1 MPGFSE
7 RDCCEAA
14 AAAGAWV
21 GAVAGVSC
29 ARAGAANM
37 KAAALARRAVLMVMG
52 SCPLLR
58 GPDAR
63 TEIYS
68 PGYGLFRP
76 PRNDLASAPVGRFF
90 GLWSGARESKACR
103 LSHRPAHTSG
113 LIRRLLGL
121 AYELTPLVFAV
132 LAFGA
137 GALMLVSAV
146 TPEFDDRLRKLTGV
160 VSPILVD
167 LSHFVG
173 SIAGFLLLMLSAGLW
188 RRRRGAYWAALAV
201 LGIGAVFSV
210 LKGWTGSRRP
220 IF

>member
-1 MPGFSE
+1 MS
-7 RDCCEAA
+7 
-14 AAAGAWV
+14 
-21 GAVAGVSC
+21 
-29 ARAGAANM
+29 N
-37 KAAALARRAVLMVMG
+37 
-52 SCPLLR
+52 
-58 GPDAR
+58 
-63 TEIYS
+63 
-68 PGYGLFRP
+68 
-76 PRNDLASAPVGRFF
+76 
-90 GLWSGARESKACR
+90 
-103 LSHRPAHTSG
+103 RPAHTSG

-188 RRRRGAYWAALAV
+188 RRA
-201 LGIGAVFSV
+201 
-210 LKGWTGSRRP
+210 TRRP
-220 IF
+220 IGRRWPCWGSGRCSRC

>member
-1 MPGFSE
+1 MS
-7 RDCCEAA
+7 
-14 AAAGAWV
+14 
-21 GAVAGVSC
+21 
-29 ARAGAANM
+29 N
-37 KAAALARRAVLMVMG
+37 
-52 SCPLLR
+52 
-58 GPDAR
+58 
-63 TEIYS
+63 
-68 PGYGLFRP
+68 
-76 PRNDLASAPVGRFF
+76 
-90 GLWSGARESKACR
+90 
-103 LSHRPAHTSG
+103 RPAHTSG

-210 LKGWTGSRRP
+210 LKGLDWQQATDLLIVAALLAPCRTAFNRRSRLSEPLRPSWLSAADGGGHGHAVAGLLRLSRRGL
-220 IF
+220 

>member
-1 MPGFSE
+1 
-7 RDCCEAA
+7 
-14 AAAGAWV
+14 
-21 GAVAGVSC
+21 
-29 ARAGAANM
+29 
-37 KAAALARRAVLMVMG
+37 
-52 SCPLLR
+52 
-58 GPDAR
+58 
-63 TEIYS
+63 
-68 PGYGLFRP
+68 
-76 PRNDLASAPVGRFF
+76 
-90 GLWSGARESKACR
+90 

-201 LGIGAVFSV
+201 LGIGAVFAGALPHRLQPSFASQRAV
-210 LKGWTGSRRP
+210 AAQLAAASDGGGGGHALAGLLRLSRRGL
-220 IF
+220 